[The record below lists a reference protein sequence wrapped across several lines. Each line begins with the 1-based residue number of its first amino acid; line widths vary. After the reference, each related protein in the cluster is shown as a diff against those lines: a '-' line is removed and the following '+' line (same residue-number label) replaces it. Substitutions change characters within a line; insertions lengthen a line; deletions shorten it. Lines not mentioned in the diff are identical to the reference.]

1 MPNVDLGSLNIEME
15 VSPGNSYEELD
26 KFGKKSEETF
36 EKFKR
41 KSEETSTKVK
51 IDWDN
56 VSSTL
61 VNIGT
66 SLTRYVTL
74 PIIAAGTAAVK
85 LASDMTETT
94 NKVNVVFGSNSSV
107 VDKWSDNS
115 LRKMGL
121 AKQSAL
127 DYAAAYGDL
136 GSSMQ
141 LSDEIN
147 YKYATS
153 LVQLAADM
161 ASFKNISADR
171 AQVALTAIYTGETE
185 SLKAL
190 GVVMTDT
197 NLQAYALA
205 NGYAKQYSEMTQAEK
220 VMIRYEYVMSS
231 TKNSM
236 GDFARTS
243 DGMANQTRMLGENA
257 KETGAILG
265 EVVAPSVNKI
275 IMVTNGLLDKV
286 KQLNPEARE
295 TVVVSALIA
304 AGIGPVLVMFGKGI
318 KAYNDI
324 TKAVAAANIKMQL
337 SAGVIGAVSLAIG
350 VLIGASVAVVA
361 RYNKLTEAANDL
373 AAANKKAAAAVEDA
387 KKALDENLVSA
398 DANAKMALTYTARLK
413 GLSEAQTLDNAQR
426 AEARYLA
433 DQLNQIY
440 PELNVQI
447 DAQTGK
453 LIGNTQAIN
462 DQIAAIQSRAAA
474 TAYEE
479 QYTAVLASQ
488 NELLYAAAAAETE
501 RGMITAQNNQIIAE
515 RSSLEAQFQAE
526 TGHSISAMSELDST
540 SQMALLNGKT
550 AAQGMLAKYMQLS
563 GQLDENTVA
572 LRALD
577 RELDRN
583 KTATSAA
590 EKEVAIA
597 TETYKRL
604 TGSADGLGASM
615 QDAAKGIAATGD
627 AAVDAAPKLKD
638 YTDETINNF
647 EKLPKAVK
655 ESAAQ
660 ATQNL
665 LDSNV
670 TMSQWMADLTTL
682 VDRGMDE
689 GVVAKLYDMGPKF
702 RSIVADLAAGTP
714 EAMLAFQ
721 DAMLASGD
729 MSGAKFTAG
738 VKKSVEETT
747 KPLADASA
755 DVDAWSA
762 QTTAAVATMVD
773 VGVIGKLRTISPA
786 WVGII
791 AQLIQ
796 INNTNLSV
804 FKQSM
809 LTSGAESGNNFYLGL
824 SNTMSAKMS
833 SFYQLG
839 FQAGRRFVSGYN
851 DAQRSKSPSREAIQ
865 SANNWADGV
874 EIGTIQN
881 TNKLVKAAQAQAT
894 IPINVTKAALGSLP
908 RIMGG
913 AMPVASPVYNTTH
926 TTTSSIVTRGK
937 VEQHLHYESQ
947 PMTAYQ
953 REVEQRR
960 ASRNLA
966 KELA

>member
-1 MPNVDLGSLNIEME
+1 MPIVDLGTLKVELKVLKGDSD
-15 VSPGNSYEELD
+15 EEFD
-26 KFGKKSEETF
+26 GFGKKSKKTADEVAAHW
-36 EKFKR
+36 R
-41 KSEETSTKVK
+41 Q
-51 IDWDN
+51 
-56 VSSTL
+56 VSSSLIST
-61 VNIGT
+61 GT

-85 LASDMTETT
+85 FASDMAETT

-190 GVVMTDT
+190 GIVMTDT

-275 IMVTNGLLDKV
+275 IMVANGLLDKV

-304 AGIGPVLVMFGKGI
+304 AGIGPVLVMIGKGI

-337 SAGVIGAVSLAIG
+337 SAGAIGAVSLAIG
-350 VLIGASVAVVA
+350 LLIGVAVSVVGS
-361 RYNKLTEAANDL
+361 YNRITEAANKL
-373 AAANKKAAAAVEDA
+373 ADANKKAADDVLTA
-387 KKALDENLVSA
+387 KEALNDNLVA
-398 DANAKMALTYTARLK
+398 TDANAKMALTYTSRLAE
-413 GLSEAQTLDNAQR
+413 LSAAQSLDNAQR
-426 AEARYLA
+426 AEAAYLV
-433 DQLNQIY
+433 DQLNQMY
-440 PELNVQI
+440 PELNAQI
-447 DAQTGK
+447 DEQTGK
-453 LIGNTQAIN
+453 IVGGTQAIN
-462 DQIAAIQSRAAA
+462 DQIAAIQARAVA

-479 QYTAVLASQ
+479 QYTAVLQAQ
-488 NELLYAAAAAETE
+488 NDLLYAAATAETE
-501 RGMITAQNNQIIAE
+501 RGIIVEKNNEIIAE
-515 RSSLEAQFQAE
+515 RTALEEEFLAKTGLSLQAIGE
-526 TGHSISAMSELDST
+526 LDQQTQSAMINGDR
-540 SQMALLNGKT
+540 AL
-550 AAQGMLAKYMQLS
+550 QGMVDQHRNLGQ
-563 GQLDENTVA
+563 QLDENRVA
-572 LRALD
+572 ISALD

-647 EKLPKAVK
+647 EKLPKAVE